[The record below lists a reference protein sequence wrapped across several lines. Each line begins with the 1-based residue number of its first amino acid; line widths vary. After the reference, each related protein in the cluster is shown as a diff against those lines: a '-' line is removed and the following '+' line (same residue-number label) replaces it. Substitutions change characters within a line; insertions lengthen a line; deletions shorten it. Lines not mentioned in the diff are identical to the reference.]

1 MRTISK
7 FHYATVFL
15 DGVAFTSDEQLHREL
30 AFKLGLPQW
39 YGRNFDA
46 LLDCLSSID
55 DPHENLCT
63 HWELQPGKRMV
74 LQIKRLPED
83 TDEALLKKFVQ
94 TISAANDRL
103 SRRERDVNIWVE
115 FA

>member
-1 MRTISK
+1 
-7 FHYATVFL
+7 
-15 DGVAFTSDEQLHREL
+15 
-30 AFKLGLPQW
+30 
-39 YGRNFDA
+39 
-46 LLDCLSSID
+46 
-55 DPHENLCT
+55 
-63 HWELQPGKRMV
+63 LQPGKRMV

-103 SRRERDVNIWVE
+103 GRGERDVRIWVE